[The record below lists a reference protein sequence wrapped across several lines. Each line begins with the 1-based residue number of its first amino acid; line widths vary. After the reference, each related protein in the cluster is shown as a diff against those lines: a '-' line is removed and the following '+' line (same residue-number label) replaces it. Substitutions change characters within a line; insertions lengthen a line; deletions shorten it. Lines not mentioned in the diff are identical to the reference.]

1 MASWP
6 VYQVGIGG
14 IVTRVLRQHR
24 HERVDVAALPG
35 VHVAADQLGQARVA
49 ERA

>member
-14 IVTRVLRQHR
+14 IVTRASAPCTVR
-24 HERVDVAALPG
+24 AAISQP
-35 VHVAADQLGQARVA
+35 VTATSTTA
-49 ERA
+49 